1 MSGPSLDQAPTPQFG
16 KYEYADA
23 AQGTQVVYQ
32 YQGKPEY
39 RVGTACTV
47 FRDEEGAATIIEVA
61 VQEGHG
67 RFFQFLKEEEVV
79 ALYDSYGDA
88 LALVAY
94 LSTPEEE
101 S

>member
-1 MSGPSLDQAPTPQFG
+1 MGPSLDQAPTPQFG
-16 KYEYADA
+16 KYEFGDA

-32 YQGKPEY
+32 AQGEY
-39 RVGTACTV
+39 RVGTVCTV
-47 FRDEEGAATIIEVA
+47 VRDEEGAAISVEVA
-61 VQEGHG
+61 VQAGHG
-67 RFFQFLKEEEVV
+67 RFFQFLPEEDVV

-94 LSTPEEE
+94 LETPEEE